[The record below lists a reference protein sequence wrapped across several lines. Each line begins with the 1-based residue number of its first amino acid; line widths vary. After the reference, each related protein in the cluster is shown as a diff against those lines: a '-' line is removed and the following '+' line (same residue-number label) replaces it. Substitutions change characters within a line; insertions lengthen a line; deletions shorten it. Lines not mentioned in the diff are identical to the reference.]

1 METILNF
8 LYIAGAVL
16 FLFGAAVFVHEFGHF
31 WVARRRGMKVE
42 EFAIGFGPKLFSWT
56 KDGVVYSWRAIP
68 AGGFVKLPQMIT
80 SEALEGAKQSG
91 EELAPASPLTKILV
105 AFAGPF
111 MNVVFAFVIGGFL
124 YFVGLPMLVNPPII
138 GYVEPDSAEA
148 KLGIQ
153 EGDRVV
159 SVDGKRI
166 KTWQDIQMAALLART
181 NMLEVVVDRAG
192 AKSTYV
198 LEAASN
204 DTVGGKLLNLNPQD
218 HPVILS
224 VSETGAAKAAG
235 ALENDLVLSYGGVP
249 VAGREQ
255 LIGLIQK
262 TAGQASEMVVQRG
275 KEKVKLTVT
284 PNLDPGTKRGLIG
297 VALGSKEVYEVQKP
311 GPTPVAQVGDVL
323 GKTID
328 TFSAL
333 WHSKETGVG
342 AKDLSGPIGIFAIL
356 AKFVNTDYRL
366 ALSFLLLLNINLAIL
381 NLLPIP
387 VLDGGHIVMSLI
399 ESATRKPLSLR
410 FVEYTT
416 TAFAVL
422 LIGFMI
428 YVSAYDVKRI
438 PLFKAIFKQETQINQ
453 ADPAPATQAGEPAG
467 AKP

>member
-311 GPTPVAQVGDVL
+311 GPTPLAQVGDVL